1 MACPPTCSASAAAR
15 SADERD
21 TVDRILEV
29 LGLTSVASVPAG
41 AVGLGTGRLVEVA
54 RALAAEPRVLL
65 LDEPSSGL
73 DARETDDLAAVL
85 GRLRDDDGLAL
96 VLVEH
101 NVAMVLGLADDVT
114 VLDFGEV
121 IARGPA
127 SAIRADRTVQAA
139 YLGTST

>member
-1 MACPPTCSASAAAR
+1 VSASA
-15 SADERD
+15 
-21 TVDRILEV
+21 I
-29 LGLTSVASVPAG
+29 
-41 AVGLGTGRLVEVA
+41 GLGTGRLVEVA
-54 RALAAEPRVLL
+54 RALASQPRVLL

-73 DARETDDLAAVL
+73 DARETDDLVAVL
-85 GRLRDDDGLAL
+85 GRLRAEASVAL

-101 NVAMVLGLADDVT
+101 NVGMVLGLADYVT

-127 SAIRADRTVQAA
+127 AAIRADAAVQAA